1 MTGVQTCALPISP
14 SPPPTDAQTSQTAA
28 LRTAMTWETQE
39 GAPRHAAAGA
49 QDLTAAERLLPTAI
63 PSPAAAAAAH
73 RRGAANTD
81 PASTRSSAASA
92 SASGNAFTSDG
103 FHHYLSQLLPES
115 LRRYSHLLSRRRRE
129 ALAALL
135 ALAIP
140 VLLWWSSRT
149 PSMRSWL
156 RGFLS
161 VLQGSGGGGGGLGKL
176 WGPVLVVVAFFVC
189 FIVAL

>member
-1 MTGVQTCALPISP
+1 MTL
-14 SPPPTDAQTSQTAA
+14 
-28 LRTAMTWETQE
+28 ETQE
-39 GAPRHAAAGA
+39 AAPRHAAAGA

-73 RRGAANTD
+73 RRGAAHSD
-81 PASTRSSAASA
+81 PASSRSSAASASA

-103 FHHYLSQLLPES
+103 LQHYLSQLLPKS
-115 LRRYSHLLSRRRRE
+115 LRRYSHMLSRRRRE

-149 PSMRSWL
+149 PRMRNWL

-161 VLQGSGGGGGGLGKL
+161 VLQGSGGRWGRLGKL
-176 WGPVLVVVAFFVC
+176 RDPVLVVVAFFVC
-189 FIVAL
+189 FIFAL

>member
-1 MTGVQTCALPISP
+1 
-14 SPPPTDAQTSQTAA
+14 
-28 LRTAMTWETQE
+28 MTWETQE
-39 GAPRHAAAGA
+39 ASPCHAAAGA

-81 PASTRSSAASA
+81 PASSRSSAASA
-92 SASGNAFTSDG
+92 SASAAASASGNTFTSDG
-103 FHHYLSQLLPES
+103 LQHYLSQLLPES
-115 LRRYSHLLSRRRRE
+115 LRRYIHMLSRRRRE
-129 ALAALL
+129 ALALL

-149 PSMRSWL
+149 PRMRSWL

-161 VLQGSGGGGGGLGKL
+161 VLQGSEGGWGGLGKL
-176 WGPVLVVVAFFVC
+176 WGPLLVVVAFFVC

>member
-1 MTGVQTCALPISP
+1 
-14 SPPPTDAQTSQTAA
+14 
-28 LRTAMTWETQE
+28 MTWETQE
-39 GAPRHAAAGA
+39 AAPRHAAAGA
-49 QDLTAAERLLPTAI
+49 QGLTAAERLLPTAI

-81 PASTRSSAASA
+81 PTSSRSSAASASA

-103 FHHYLSQLLPES
+103 LQHYLSQLLPES
-115 LRRYSHLLSRRRRE
+115 LRRYSHMLSRRRRE
-129 ALAALL
+129 SLAALF

-149 PSMRSWL
+149 PRMRSWL

-161 VLQGSGGGGGGLGKL
+161 VLQELGGGGGGLGKL